1 MSKLTI
7 KYFGVVAE
15 ITDRTEEQLNI
26 HEELTIRDVLDKC
39 LQKYPGLKDVSFKI
53 AHNQKI
59 TESGAVSPM
68 DEIALLPPFSG
79 G

>member
-15 ITDRTEEQLNI
+15 ITDKTEEELNFVEGLSVDQLL
-26 HEELTIRDVLDKC
+26 EQC
-39 LQKYPGLKDVSFKI
+39 LQKYPGLKEVSFKI
-53 AHNQKI
+53 AQNQKI
-59 TESGAVSPM
+59 TESGRINAM
-68 DEIALLPPFSG
+68 DEIAFLPPFSG